1 LEGFSGILMSDAYAY
16 YNGPAGDA
24 GIVQAACMAHARRKY
39 ADVLKVEKNNP
50 KAQVAMGFFSALY
63 DVERLSAD
71 SPPDERRK
79 ARQEKSRPI
88 MDAFWKWLVAEAA
101 QVLPQSMLGKAINY
115 TIPLWQR
122 LEVFLDNG
130 RVPIDNNLAENSIRP
145 FAVGRR
151 NWLFFD
157 QSEGAEASTSFYT
170 IIETAKANDVEPMHY
185 LRFLFNCIERFSPDS
200 MPWEKLLPTP
210 PIRAF
215 AESVGIPYHMGL

>member
-1 LEGFSGILMSDAYAY
+1 
-16 YNGPAGDA
+16 
-24 GIVQAACMAHARRKY
+24 
-39 ADVLKVEKNNP
+39 
-50 KAQVAMGFFSALY
+50 
-63 DVERLSAD
+63 
-71 SPPDERRK
+71 
-79 ARQEKSRPI
+79 